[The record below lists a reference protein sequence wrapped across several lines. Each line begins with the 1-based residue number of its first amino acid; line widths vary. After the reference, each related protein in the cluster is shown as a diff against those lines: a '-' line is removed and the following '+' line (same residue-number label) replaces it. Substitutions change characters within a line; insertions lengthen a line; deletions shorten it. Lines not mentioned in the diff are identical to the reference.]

1 MIGTF
6 EISNYMLLL
15 GIYGTL
21 DNKTGINNRLNM
33 DETPGAPVKTDIRRT
48 ALYPLH
54 IELGARMVP
63 FAGYEMP
70 VQYPAG
76 IRAEHEHTRN
86 AAGLFDISHMGQV
99 RIEGDDVGAR
109 LETLVPGDIKGL
121 AVWQQ
126 RYSVLTNPVGGVI
139 DDLMIT
145 RMPDHHFLVINAS
158 RKHID
163 YDYLLG
169 KLPDCKVTHLT
180 DRGLL
185 ALQGPMAASVM
196 AGLTPETGDMPFLG
210 AKQVTLDG
218 IDCLVHR
225 CGYTGEDGYEISVH
239 QNDTERLARLL
250 LGNPLVKPIG
260 LGARDSLR
268 LEAGL
273 SLYGHELD
281 ESTSPIE
288 AGLDW
293 VIARKY
299 RTENPEPAGFPGA
312 EIILEQLRR
321 GPSRIRQGFRPEGK
335 IPIRDGTIIY
345 KGDQKKA
352 GIITSGAYGQT
363 AGGPVA
369 IGYIQNLHG
378 GTTEYSV
385 EIRSQHHRIVAVDLP
400 FVKHRYYRKPR

>member
-1 MIGTF
+1 
-6 EISNYMLLL
+6 
-15 GIYGTL
+15 
-21 DNKTGINNRLNM
+21 M
-33 DETPGAPVKTDIRRT
+33 DENPNDPVTTETRHTP
-48 ALYPLH
+48 LYQLH

-70 VQYPAG
+70 VQYPTG

-86 AAGLFDISHMGQV
+86 AAGLFDISHMGQIRV
-99 RIEGDDVGAR
+99 DGDDVATR
-109 LETLVPGDIKGL
+109 LESLVPGDIKGL
-121 AVWQQ
+121 ALWQQ
-126 RYSVLTNPVGGVI
+126 RYSVLTNAVGGVI

-145 RMPDHHFLVINAS
+145 RMPDHHFLVVNAS
-158 RKHID
+158 RKQVDHE
-163 YDYLLG
+163 YLVS
-169 KLPDCKVTHLT
+169 KLQHCRVTHLT

-185 ALQGPMAASVM
+185 ALQGPAAATVL
-196 AGLTPETGDMPFLG
+196 AELAPETADMSFLS
-210 AKQVTLDG
+210 AIEARLDG
-218 IDCLVHR
+218 ISCLVHR

-239 QNDTERLARLL
+239 QDDTERLARRLL
-250 LGNPLVKPIG
+250 AHPLVKPVG

-281 ESTSPIE
+281 ETTTPIE

-299 RTENPEPAGFPGA
+299 RTQNPEQAGFPGA
-312 EIILEQLRR
+312 KIILDQLRE

-335 IPIRDGTIIY
+335 IPVRDGTIIY
-345 KGDQKKA
+345 DGEQKKA

-369 IGYIQNLHG
+369 IGFVQNLRG
-378 GTTEYSV
+378 GSTDYTV
-385 EIRSQHHRIVAVDLP
+385 EIRNQHHRIVVVDLP